1 MKRRM
6 TVPGFQTIARQALSG
21 RLSSLSFL
29 LVLGFFSTL
38 VLLYISLHVH
48 FFSLS
53 SRIADRVD
61 RLETLRGRNV
71 VLTASYN
78 DLVSPERIIPLAA
91 EAGLRAGSPGEMTR
105 LALYGRGASVT
116 RERLGLATANTGGGT
131 IAPEGASVEKK

>member
-6 TVPGFQTIARQALSG
+6 TVPGFQTIVRQALSG

-29 LVLGFFSTL
+29 LLLGFFSTL

-53 SRIADRVD
+53 RQIADRAD
-61 RLETLRGRNV
+61 RLEALRGRYV

-91 EAGLRAGSPGEMTR
+91 GAGLRAGSPGEMTR
-105 LALYGRGASVT
+105 LALYGRGESVT
-116 RERLGLATANTGGGT
+116 REQLGLARAATGGGT